1 MKKALL
7 VIDMQNVCVGEK
19 HATYFK
25 YDNEILIQAVNKVI
39 DENKDNPV
47 IYIKNIMKKNL
58 INKLAPF
65 QAYEGTEE
73 VELVSNLR
81 IASDYAF
88 TKYTGNAFSNPKLN
102 DFLKEHD
109 IECVEVV
116 GVDGGGCVAL
126 TALGATKEGYSVI
139 VNETAIGTMFIKNK
153 EKYFKKLR
161 EDVIKCLLRHDC
173 SKKRTV
179 KYDD

>member
-25 YDNEILIQAVNKVI
+25 YDNEILIRTVNEVI
-39 DENKDNPV
+39 DANKGNLV
-47 IYIKNIMKKNL
+47 IYIKNVMKKNL

-73 VELVSNLR
+73 VELVSNLHVT
-81 IASDYAF
+81 SNYVF
-88 TKYTGNAFSNPKLN
+88 KKYKGNAFTNHKLN
-102 DFLKEHD
+102 DLLKEHN

-126 TALGATKEGYSVI
+126 TALGAIKEGYSVI
-139 VNETAIGTMFIKNK
+139 VNESAIGTMFNKNK

-161 EDVIKCLLRHDC
+161 VADAKFI
-173 SKKRTV
+173 
-179 KYDD
+179 

>member
-39 DENKDNPV
+39 AENKDNLV
-47 IYIKNIMKKNL
+47 IYIKNVMKKNL
-58 INKLAPF
+58 INKFAPF
-65 QAYEGTEE
+65 HAYEGTEE

-81 IASDYAF
+81 VASNYVF
-88 TKYTGNAFSNPKLN
+88 TKYEGNAFTNPKLN
-102 DFLKEHD
+102 NFLKEYN
-109 IECVEVV
+109 IECVEVI

-126 TALGATKEGYSVI
+126 TALGAIKEGYSVI
-139 VNETAIGTMFIKNK
+139 VNEAAIGTMFNKNK

-161 EDVIKCLLRHDC
+161 EADAKFI
-173 SKKRTV
+173 
-179 KYDD
+179 